1 MSTAD
6 SRNRAV
12 ERRQWL
18 LFAVAGGAVAVLF
31 VLWMGGGGGSG
42 PAPLGGIEAELAT
55 AGDAEANWVRRS
67 ETRLGGIETRLME
80 VERNNRQLADENTR
94 LRARLGE
101 DAEDALQTIERQ
113 AALIDQL
120 SQGVAPE
127 GAGAVPENP
136 FAAAAA
142 AGQSAGAAQPTGA
155 GQVAGAAQRD
165 TPGPVESPSL
175 AGPGAMEFELENPR
189 TRSGA
194 DALSESTP
202 VPKPTAAYLPAGSY
216 AEAVVIAGADASAAV
231 QSQGD
236 PRPVLLRITSPAYG
250 AAVDGIASRSDIE
263 GCTVTGAAY
272 GDLSSEKVYVRLQTM
287 ACAGEHE
294 GTVVETPVSGYVAG
308 AGAAGVRGAVVSR
321 EGALVEKAFYAGVFS
336 GFGQSAT
343 QAFSPQAVLAG
354 GGAATIANTGIED
367 IGRAGLGS
375 GIGTA
380 GQQVSD
386 YLIRRAEQY
395 QPVIQLAAGTPVTVV
410 FIEGSWLD
418 GRTAANGAIAQ

>member
-6 SRNRAV
+6 TRNRSV

-18 LFAVAGGAVAVLF
+18 LFAVAAGAVAVLF
-31 VLWMGGGGGSG
+31 AIWMGAGSG
-42 PAPLGGIEAELAT
+42 PGSAPPGGIEAELVSP
-55 AGDAEANWVRRS
+55 GDAEANWVRRS
-67 ETRLGGIETRLME
+67 ETRLGGIEARLRE
-80 VERNNRQLADENTR
+80 VESENRQLAGENQR
-94 LRARLGE
+94 LQSQLRE
-101 DAEDALQTIERQ
+101 DADNARDVIDRQ
-113 AALIDQL
+113 AAMIEELGEGI
-120 SQGVAPE
+120 GPAPTE
-127 GAGAVPENP
+127 AVTGNP
-136 FAAAAA
+136 FAPAEPAV
-142 AGQSAGAAQPTGA
+142 GA
-155 GQVAGAAQRD
+155 GEAGSADEAHPVDAFPLAR
-165 TPGPVESPSL
+165 PGV
-175 AGPGAMEFELENPR
+175 MEFELQDPR
-189 TRSGA
+189 TRFGA
-194 DALSESTP
+194 GEAPESIP
-202 VPKPTAAYLPAGSY
+202 IPKPTAAYVPAGSY

-236 PRPVLLRITSPAYG
+236 PRPVLLRLTSPAYG
-250 AAVDGIASRSDIE
+250 AAVDGVASRSDIE

-287 ACAGEHE
+287 ACAGENE

-308 AGAAGVRGAVVSR
+308 GGAAGVRGAVVSR

-343 QAFSPQAVLAG
+343 QAFRPQAVLAG
-354 GGAATIANTGIED
+354 GGAATFANTDIED

-418 GRTAANGAIAQ
+418 GRTAANGAIAP

>member
-1 MSTAD
+1 MSAGD
-6 SRNRAV
+6 ERNRAV

-18 LFAVAGGAVAVLF
+18 LFAVAAGAVVVLF
-31 VLWMGGGGGSG
+31 VIWMGAGGGAG
-42 PAPLGGIEAELAT
+42 PAPAGGIEAELAT
-55 AGDAEANWVRRS
+55 PGDAEANWVRRS

-80 VERNNRQLADENTR
+80 VERNNLQLTDENNRLQRQL
-94 LRARLGE
+94 LE
-101 DAEDALQTIERQ
+101 DADNARQVIDRQ
-113 AALIDQL
+113 AAMIDEL
-120 SQGVAPE
+120 SQGIAP
-127 GAGAVPENP
+127 GPAPDTAAGNP
-136 FAAAAA
+136 FAPVAT
-142 AGQSAGAAQPTGA
+142 GVGAAEVPDA
-155 GQVAGAAQRD
+155 
-165 TPGPVESPSL
+165 PGPVDGPPL
-175 AGPGAMEFELENPR
+175 AGPRVMEFELERPR
-189 TRSGA
+189 TRVDP
-194 DALSESTP
+194 DAAPESIP
-202 VPKPTAAYLPAGSY
+202 IPKPTAAYVPAGSY

-236 PRPVLLRITSPAYG
+236 PRPVLLRLTSPAYG
-250 AAVDGIASRSDIE
+250 AAVGGVAAETDIE

-287 ACAGEHE
+287 ACAGENE

-308 AGAAGVRGAVVSR
+308 GGAAGVRGAVVSR

-418 GRTAANGAIAQ
+418 GRTAAGGGNGS

>member
-1 MSTAD
+1 MSTGD

-18 LFAVAGGAVAVLF
+18 LFAVAGGVVLVLF
-31 VLWMGGGGGSG
+31 AVWMGAGDGSG
-42 PAPLGGIEAELAT
+42 PALLGGIEAQLAT
-55 AGDAEANWVRRS
+55 PGDAEASWVRRS
-67 ETRLGGIETRLME
+67 ETRLGGIETRLRE
-80 VERNNRQLADENTR
+80 VESNNLQLADENQR
-94 LRARLGE
+94 LQRQLLE
-101 DAEDALQTIERQ
+101 DADNAREVIDRQ
-113 AALIDQL
+113 AAMIEELG
-120 SQGVAPE
+120 QGVVPA
-127 GAGAVPENP
+127 AGEPVAGNP
-136 FAAAAA
+136 FAPAAPA
-142 AGQSAGAAQPTGA
+142 AGAAASTGA
-155 GQVAGAAQRD
+155 GDSADSVPFA
-165 TPGPVESPSL
+165 SPRV
-175 AGPGAMEFELENPR
+175 MEFELQDPR
-189 TRSGA
+189 TRLGPG
-194 DALSESTP
+194 ETP
-202 VPKPTAAYLPAGSY
+202 EPIPIPKPTAAYVPAGSY

-236 PRPVLLRITSPAYG
+236 PRPVLLRLTSPAYG
-250 AAVDGIASRSDIE
+250 AAVNGLAAETDIE

-287 ACAGEHE
+287 ACAGENA

-308 AGAAGVRGAVVSR
+308 GGAAGVRGAVVSR

-343 QAFSPQAVLAG
+343 QAFSPQAVLGG
-354 GGAATIANTGIED
+354 GGAATVANTGIED

-418 GRTAANGAIAQ
+418 GRTVVNGADTP

>member
-1 MSTAD
+1 MSKGDA
-6 SRNRAV
+6 RNRTV
-12 ERRQWL
+12 ERRQWV
-18 LFAVAGGAVAVLF
+18 LFSVAAGAVVVLF
-31 VLWMGGGGGSG
+31 VIWMGAGGGSG
-42 PAPLGGIEAELAT
+42 PSPLGGIEAELAT
-55 AGDAEANWVRRS
+55 SGDAEANWVRRS
-67 ETRLGGIETRLME
+67 ETRLGGIEARLRE
-80 VERNNRQLADENTR
+80 VETNNLQLTDENNRLQRQLI
-94 LRARLGE
+94 E
-101 DAEDALQTIERQ
+101 DADNARQVIDRQ
-113 AALIDQL
+113 AAMIEQL
-120 SQGVAPE
+120 TQGIGPEPAPDTA
-127 GAGAVPENP
+127 AGNP
-136 FAAAAA
+136 FAPVAPGGSVSRDAPANGA
-142 AGQSAGAAQPTGA
+142 DAGAGL
-155 GQVAGAAQRD
+155 GLV
-165 TPGPVESPSL
+165 SPAVL
-175 AGPGAMEFELENPR
+175 EFELEQPR
-189 TRSGA
+189 SRTDP
-194 DALSESTP
+194 DAAPESIP
-202 VPKPTAAYLPAGSY
+202 IPKPTAAYVPAGSY
-216 AEAVVIAGADASAAV
+216 AEAVVIAGADASAGV

-236 PRPVLLRITSPAYG
+236 PRPVLLRLTSPAYG
-250 AAVDGIASRSDIE
+250 AAVDGTASRSDIE

-287 ACAGEHE
+287 ACAGERE

-308 AGAAGVRGAVVSR
+308 GGAAGVRGAVVSR

-418 GRTAANGAIAQ
+418 GRSAANGAIAP

>member
-1 MSTAD
+1 MSAGD
-6 SRNRAV
+6 KSNRAV

-18 LFAVAGGAVAVLF
+18 LFSVAAGAVVVLF
-31 VLWMGGGGGSG
+31 VLWMGAGDG
-42 PAPLGGIEAELAT
+42 PGPVPLGGIEAELAT
-55 AGDAEANWVRRS
+55 PGDAEANWVRRS
-67 ETRLGGIETRLME
+67 ETRLGGIEARLRE
-80 VERNNRQLADENTR
+80 VESNNLRLSDENQRLQRQLLQDADN
-94 LRARLGE
+94 ARQVI
-101 DAEDALQTIERQ
+101 DRQ
-113 AALIDQL
+113 AAMIEEL
-120 SQGVAPE
+120 SQGAGPAPVE
-127 GAGAVPENP
+127 AVTGNPFAPAMPAAGAARSTGAGASGGSVP
-136 FAAAAA
+136 FA
-142 AGQSAGAAQPTGA
+142 S
-155 GQVAGAAQRD
+155 
-165 TPGPVESPSL
+165 
-175 AGPGAMEFELENPR
+175 PGAMEFELQDPR
-189 TRSGA
+189 MRFGPDVA
-194 DALSESTP
+194 PESIP
-202 VPKPTAAYLPAGSY
+202 IPKPTAAYLPAGSY

-236 PRPVLLRITSPAYG
+236 PRPVLMRLTGPGYG
-250 AAVDGIASRSDIE
+250 AAVGGVAAQTDIE

-272 GDLSSEKVYVRLQTM
+272 GDLSSEKVYVRLRTM
-287 ACAGEHE
+287 TCAGENE
-294 GTVVETPVSGYVAG
+294 GTVVETPVAGYVAG
-308 AGAAGVRGAVVSR
+308 SGAAGVRGAVVSR

-418 GRTAANGAIAQ
+418 GRTAANGAIAP

>member
-1 MSTAD
+1 MSAGD
-6 SRNRAV
+6 ERNRAV

-18 LFAVAGGAVAVLF
+18 LFAVAAGAVVVLF
-31 VLWMGGGGGSG
+31 VIWMGAGGGAG
-42 PAPLGGIEAELAT
+42 PAPVGGIEAELAT
-55 AGDAEANWVRRS
+55 PGDAEANWVRRS

-80 VERNNRQLADENTR
+80 VERNNLQLTDENNRLQRQL
-94 LRARLGE
+94 LE
-101 DAEDALQTIERQ
+101 DADNARQVIDRQ
-113 AALIDQL
+113 AAMIEEL
-120 SQGVAPE
+120 SQGIAPAPDTA
-127 GAGAVPENP
+127 AGNP
-136 FAAAAA
+136 FAPVARGVGAVEFPDAADPA
-142 AGQSAGAAQPTGA
+142 
-155 GQVAGAAQRD
+155 D
-165 TPGPVESPSL
+165 TPPL
-175 AGPGAMEFELENPR
+175 AGPRVMEFELERPS
-189 TRSGA
+189 TRIDP
-194 DALSESTP
+194 DAAPESIP
-202 VPKPTAAYLPAGSY
+202 IPKPTAAYIPAGSY

-236 PRPVLLRITSPAYG
+236 PRPVLLRMTSPAYG
-250 AAVDGIASRSDIE
+250 AAVGGVAAETDIE

-287 ACAGEHE
+287 ACAGENE
-294 GTVVETPVSGYVAG
+294 GTVVETPVAGYVAG
-308 AGAAGVRGAVVSR
+308 GGAAGVRGAVVSR

-418 GRTAANGAIAQ
+418 GRTAAGGGNG